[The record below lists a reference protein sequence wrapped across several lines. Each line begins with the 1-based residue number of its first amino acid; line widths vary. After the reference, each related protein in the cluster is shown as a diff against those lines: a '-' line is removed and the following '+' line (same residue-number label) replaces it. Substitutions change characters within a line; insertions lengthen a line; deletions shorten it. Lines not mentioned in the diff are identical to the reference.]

1 MKDDPA
7 GVAVLSIQSDEAA
20 GGVIIVN
27 ADDWGRDTRT
37 TDRMLECAR
46 HEAISSVSAMVFME
60 DSERAAELARE
71 HDVDAGLH
79 LNLTMAFDGDGCT
92 ERVKEEQGKLARAL
106 SRHRF
111 ASAIYRPGLAR
122 AFDYVVK
129 AQLEEYE
136 RLYGAPAR
144 RIDGHQHM
152 HLCANVIFQG
162 LLPVGTIVRRNFTFE
177 ASEKGWINRVYRQ
190 LQDRRLAKRHAMA
203 DFFCDL
209 VPLEPQRLERIG
221 ELARLHDV
229 ELETHVIRDDEY
241 EFLMEGQ
248 LSRFAGGAAA
258 ARGYVLRKS
267 AGEGNAP

>member
-1 MKDDPA
+1 MEYDPS
-7 GVAVLSIQSDEAA
+7 GVAELSIESDKAA

-37 TDRMLECAR
+37 TDRILECAR
-46 HEAISSVSAMVFME
+46 HEAISSASAMVFME

-71 HDVDAGLH
+71 HGVDAGLH
-79 LNLTMAFDGDGCT
+79 LNLTMGFDGDHCT

-106 SRHRF
+106 SGHRY
-111 ASAIYRPGLAR
+111 ASTVYRPGLAR

-144 RIDGHQHM
+144 RIDGHRHM

-177 ASEKGWINRVYRQ
+177 ASEKGWINRVYRY
-190 LQDRRLAKRHAMA
+190 LQDRHLAKRHPMA
-203 DFFCDL
+203 DYFFDL
-209 VPLEPQRLERIG
+209 QPLEPRRLERFG

-229 ELETHVIRDDEY
+229 EIETHVIRDEEY

-248 LSRFAGGAAA
+248 LSSLAAGAAV

-267 AGEGNAP
+267 SGKGNAP